1 MSLLTAS
8 GVSVSYGALQVLH
21 DANLAVAAGDRIA
34 VVGPN
39 GVGKSTLLLVLAGL
53 VQPDAGTV
61 RAAGTVGYLPQER
74 DRRGNESAI
83 EYLARRT
90 GVAAAEAAM
99 VAASDRLAEASA
111 GGGQGTGSG
120 RSAGGGEGPGSGG
133 SAAAK
138 DDVGAGR
145 VSEAQA
151 GRDYAAALDGYLAL
165 GGPDLE
171 VRATELAAGLGLP
184 ADLDRPA
191 SGYSGGQA
199 ARLALAAVLLARFD
213 VLLLDEPTNDL
224 DLAGL
229 ELLENHLAGF
239 RGGLV
244 VVSHDRTF
252 LERTARQVLQIDPH
266 TREVK
271 LYGGG
276 YQAYREELERDRARA
291 AEAYETYAATRDEL
305 VERARRQK
313 EWARSGER
321 TAKSAATRRKEPDK
335 NIRRAMTAGAQQQSA
350 RGAAALRAAERLEP
364 VTEPRKEW
372 ELRLRFGAA
381 TRSGDIVA
389 VLSGA
394 VVRRGG
400 FQLGPVSMQV
410 NWGDRMLVQGD
421 NGSGKTTLLQALL
434 GRIPLADGQQSLG
447 ASVRVGEI
455 DQGRLTFDPRTP
467 LLAAFRAAAG
477 LLESDART
485 LLAKFGL
492 GADDVGRP
500 VARLSPGERT
510 RADLALLMHSG
521 ANLLVLDEPTN
532 HLDLPAIEQLEQA
545 LDRYEGTL
553 LIVTHDR
560 RLAERV
566 RVTRRLL
573 VSAGAV
579 TEA

>member
-1 MSLLTAS
+1 M
-8 GVSVSYGALQVLH
+8 
-21 DANLAVAAGDRIA
+21 
-34 VVGPN
+34 
-39 GVGKSTLLLVLAGL
+39 
-53 VQPDAGTV
+53 
-61 RAAGTVGYLPQER
+61 
-74 DRRGNESAI
+74 
-83 EYLARRT
+83 
-90 GVAAAEAAM
+90 
-99 VAASDRLAEASA
+99 
-111 GGGQGTGSG
+111 
-120 RSAGGGEGPGSGG
+120 
-133 SAAAK
+133 
-138 DDVGAGR
+138 
-145 VSEAQA
+145 
-151 GRDYAAALDGYLAL
+151 ALDRYLAL

-171 VRATELAAGLGLP
+171 VRASELAASLGLP

-191 SGYSGGQA
+191 TGLSGGQA

-224 DLAGL
+224 DLTGL
-229 ELLENHLAGF
+229 ELLESHLAAF

-244 VVSHDRTF
+244 VVSHDRAF

-276 YQAYREELERDRARA
+276 YQAYRSELERDRASA

-305 VERARRQK
+305 IERARRQK

-321 TAKSAATRRKEPDK
+321 SAKSATARRKEPDK
-335 NIRRAMTAGAQQQSA
+335 NIRRGRVEGAQHQAA
-350 RGAAALRAAERLEP
+350 RGAASLRAAERLEP
-364 VTEPRKEW
+364 VAEPRKEW

-381 TRSGDIVA
+381 KRSGDIVA
-389 VLSGA
+389 VLSDA
-394 VVRRGG
+394 VVQRGT
-400 FQLGPVSMQV
+400 FQLGPVSLQL
-410 NWGDRMLVQGD
+410 NWGERMLVQGD

-434 GRIPLADGQQSLG
+434 GRLPLAAGRGSLG

-455 DQGRLTFDPRTP
+455 DQGRLTFDPDAR
-467 LLAAFRAAAG
+467 LLDAFCAESG
-477 LLESDART
+477 LLEPDART

-510 RADLALLMHSG
+510 RGDLALLMHSG

-532 HLDLPAIEQLEQA
+532 HLDLPAIEQLELA
-545 LDRYEGTL
+545 LDRYDGTL

-566 RVTRRLL
+566 TVTRKLT
-573 VSAGAV
+573 VSAGVV
-579 TEA
+579 TQE

>member
-1 MSLLTAS
+1 MSLLTARS
-8 GVSVSYGALQVLH
+8 VSVSFGALTVLH
-21 DANLAVAAGDRIA
+21 DASLAVAAGDRIA

-39 GVGKSTLLLVLAGL
+39 GVGKSTLLKVLAGL

-61 RAAGTVGYLPQER
+61 SAAGTVGYLPQER
-74 DRRGNESAI
+74 DRRDGETAMG
-83 EYLARRT
+83 YLARRT

-99 VAASDRLAEASA
+99 LEASQRLAAASDDAGSA
-111 GGGQGTGSG
+111 GQ
-120 RSAGGGEGPGSGG
+120 AG
-133 SAAAK
+133 
-138 DDVGAGR
+138 DGAGR
-145 VSEAQA
+145 RVSEGEA
-151 GRDYAAALDGYLAL
+151 GREYAAALDTYLAL
-165 GGPDLE
+165 GGPDLD

-224 DLAGL
+224 DLTGL
-229 ELLENHLAGF
+229 DLLESHLSGF

-244 VVSHDRTF
+244 VVSHDRSF
-252 LERTARQVLQIDPH
+252 LERTALGVLQIDPH

-276 YQAYREELERDRARA
+276 YQAYREELERDKARA

-305 VERARRQK
+305 LERARRQK

-335 NIRRAMTAGAQQQSA
+335 TIRRGMAEGAQRQAA
-350 RGAAALRAAERLEP
+350 RGAATLRAIDRLEQ
-364 VTEPRKEW
+364 VAEPRKEW

-381 TRSGDIVA
+381 ARSGEIVA
-389 VLSGA
+389 TLSDA
-394 VVRRGG
+394 VVRRGV
-400 FQLGPVSMQV
+400 FQLGPVSLQL
-410 NWGDRMLVQGD
+410 NWGERMLVQGD

-434 GRIPLADGQQSLG
+434 GRLPLMRGRQSLG
-447 ASVRVGEI
+447 ASVRIGEI
-455 DQGRLTFDPRTP
+455 DQRRLTFDPRQT
-467 LLAAFRAAAG
+467 LIEAFRGASG
-477 LLESDART
+477 LAEAEART

-492 GADDVGRP
+492 GADDIGR
-500 VARLSPGERT
+500 AIEMLSPGERT

-545 LDRYEGTL
+545 LDQYDGTL
-553 LIVTHDR
+553 LVVTHDR
-560 RLAERV
+560 TLAERL
-566 RVTRRLL
+566 RVTRRLI
-573 VSAGAV
+573 VRDGAV
-579 TEA
+579 AEA

>member
-1 MSLLTAS
+1 MSLLTAR
-8 GVSVSYGALQVLH
+8 GVSVSYGALTVLH

-39 GVGKSTLLLVLAGL
+39 GVGKSTLLKVLAGL

-61 RAAGTVGYLPQER
+61 SAAGTAGYLPQER
-74 DRRGNESAI
+74 DRREGETAM

-90 GVAAAEAAM
+90 GVASSESAM
-99 VAASDRLAEASA
+99 LAASQRLATAS
-111 GGGQGTGSG
+111 
-120 RSAGGGEGPGSGG
+120 
-133 SAAAK
+133 
-138 DDVGAGR
+138 DGAGE
-145 VSEAQA
+145 VSEAEA
-151 GRDYAAALDGYLAL
+151 GRQYAAALDRYLAL
-165 GGPDLE
+165 GGPDLD
-171 VRATELAAGLGLP
+171 VRATELAAELGLP

-224 DLAGL
+224 DLTGL
-229 ELLENHLAGF
+229 ELLETHLSGF

-244 VVSHDRTF
+244 VVSHDRAF
-252 LERTARQVLQIDPH
+252 LERTALQVLQIDPH

-276 YQAYREELERDRARA
+276 YQAYREELERDKARA
-291 AEAYETYAATRDEL
+291 AEAYETYADTREEL
-305 VERARRQK
+305 LERARRQK

-335 NIRRAMTAGAQQQSA
+335 NIRHGMAEGAQRQAA
-350 RGAAALRAAERLEP
+350 RGAATLRAMERLEA
-364 VTEPRKEW
+364 VAEPRKEW

-381 TRSGDIVA
+381 TRSGEIVA
-389 VLSGA
+389 VLSDA
-394 VVRRGG
+394 VVRRGT
-400 FQLGPVSMQV
+400 FQLGPVSLQL
-410 NWGDRMLVQGD
+410 NWGERMLVQGD

-434 GRIPLADGQQSLG
+434 GRLPLTQGRQSLG
-447 ASVRVGEI
+447 ASVRIGEI
-455 DQGRLTFDPRTP
+455 DQRRLTFEPQER
-467 LLAAFRAAAG
+467 LLDAFRAVSALPEA
-477 LLESDART
+477 EART

-492 GADDVGRP
+492 GADDIGRP
-500 VARLSPGERT
+500 VERLSPGERT

-545 LDRYEGTL
+545 LDQYDGTL
-553 LIVTHDR
+553 LVVTHDR
-560 RLAERV
+560 TLAESL
-566 RVTRRLL
+566 RVTRRLS
-573 VSAGAV
+573 VRDGTV

>member
-1 MSLLTAS
+1 MSLLTAR
-8 GVSVSYGALQVLH
+8 GVSVSYGVLSVLH
-21 DANLAVAAGDRIA
+21 DASLVIAPGDRIA

-39 GVGKSTLLLVLAGL
+39 GVGKSTLLQVLAGL

-61 RAAGTVGYLPQER
+61 SAAGTVGYLPQER
-74 DRRGNESAI
+74 DRRPAETAMHYI
-83 EYLARRT
+83 ARRT

-99 VAASDRLAEASA
+99 LAASDRMARGADL
-111 GGGQGTGSG
+111 G
-120 RSAGGGEGPGSGG
+120 RSSADATGFSQGE
-133 SAAAK
+133 
-138 DDVGAGR
+138 
-145 VSEAQA
+145 A
-151 GRDYAAALDGYLAL
+151 GRDYAAALDTYLAL

-184 ADLDRPA
+184 ADLNRA
-191 SGYSGGQA
+191 AAGYSGGQA

-224 DLAGL
+224 DLVGL
-229 ELLENHLAGF
+229 ELLETHLTAF

-244 VVSHDRTF
+244 VVSHDRAF

-276 YQAYREELERDRARA
+276 YRAYQEELERDRARA

-305 VERARRQK
+305 IERARRQK

-321 TAKSAATRRKEPDK
+321 SARSAATRRKEPDK
-335 NIRRAMTAGAQQQSA
+335 SIRRGMVEGAQHQAA
-350 RGAAALRAAERLEP
+350 RAAATLRAAERLEP
-364 VTEPRKEW
+364 VAEPRKEW

-381 TRSGDIVA
+381 ERSGEIVA
-389 VLSGA
+389 VLSEA
-394 VVRRGG
+394 VVRRGT
-400 FQLGPVSMQV
+400 FQLGPVSLQL
-410 NWGDRMLVQGD
+410 NWADRMLIQGD

-434 GRIPLADGQQSLG
+434 GRMPLAEGRQTLG

-455 DQGRLTFDPRTP
+455 DQGRLTFEPAAR
-467 LLAAFRAAAG
+467 LLDAFHAASG
-477 LLESDART
+477 LVESDART

-492 GADDVGRP
+492 GADDIGRQ
-500 VARLSPGERT
+500 VAKLSPGERT

-545 LDRYEGTL
+545 LDRYDGTL
-553 LIVTHDR
+553 LLVTHDR
-560 RLAERV
+560 KLAEQV
-566 RVTRRLL
+566 KVTRRL
-573 VSAGAV
+573 VVADGAV
-579 TEA
+579 TEV

>member
-1 MSLLTAS
+1 MSLLTAR
-8 GVSVSYGALQVLH
+8 GVSVSYGALTVLH

-39 GVGKSTLLLVLAGL
+39 GVGKSTLLKVLAGL

-61 RAAGTVGYLPQER
+61 SAAGTAGYLPQER
-74 DRRGNESAI
+74 DRREGETAM

-90 GVAAAEAAM
+90 GVASSESAM
-99 VAASDRLAEASA
+99 LAASQRLATAS
-111 GGGQGTGSG
+111 
-120 RSAGGGEGPGSGG
+120 
-133 SAAAK
+133 
-138 DDVGAGR
+138 DGAGE
-145 VSEAQA
+145 VSEAEA
-151 GRDYAAALDGYLAL
+151 GRQYAAALDRYLAL
-165 GGPDLE
+165 GGPDLD

-224 DLAGL
+224 DLTGL
-229 ELLENHLAGF
+229 ELLETHLSGF

-244 VVSHDRTF
+244 VVSHDRAF
-252 LERTARQVLQIDPH
+252 LERTALQVLQIDPH

-276 YQAYREELERDRARA
+276 YQAYREELERDKARA
-291 AEAYETYAATRDEL
+291 AEAYETYADTREEL
-305 VERARRQK
+305 LERARRQK

-335 NIRRAMTAGAQQQSA
+335 NIRHGMAEGAQRQAA
-350 RGAAALRAAERLEP
+350 RGAATLRAMERLEA
-364 VTEPRKEW
+364 VAEPRKEW

-381 TRSGDIVA
+381 TRSGEIVA
-389 VLSGA
+389 VLSDA
-394 VVRRGG
+394 VVRRGT
-400 FQLGPVSMQV
+400 FQLGPVSLQL
-410 NWGDRMLVQGD
+410 NWGERMLVQGD

-434 GRIPLADGQQSLG
+434 GRLPLTQGRQSLG
-447 ASVRVGEI
+447 ASVRIGEI
-455 DQGRLTFDPRTP
+455 DQRRLTFEPQER
-467 LLAAFRAAAG
+467 LLDAFRAASA
-477 LLESDART
+477 LPEAEART

-492 GADDVGRP
+492 GADDIGRP
-500 VARLSPGERT
+500 VERLSPGERT

-545 LDRYEGTL
+545 LDQYDGTL
-553 LIVTHDR
+553 LVVTHDR
-560 RLAERV
+560 TLAESL
-566 RVTRRLL
+566 RVTRRLS
-573 VSAGAV
+573 VRDGTV